1 MSKFLTTAFKSTPE
15 SKGDEEVVIDLRE
28 VTSEFN
34 PMIGSVARNGVDG
47 VVLMVTTPKHKRYAF
62 FVVLDTFVEFLAWE
76 MGLSD

>member
-15 SKGDEEVVIDLRE
+15 SEGDEEVVIDLRE
-28 VTSEFN
+28 VTSKFN
-34 PMIGSVARNGVDG
+34 PMIGGVARNGVDG

-62 FVVLDTFVEFLAWE
+62 FVVLDTFVEFVAWE